1 MEGLI
6 FGSLFQL
13 SRGVEMSLAMG
24 QYWPVGELIGELQRL
39 EAAESCVDMCEPPLI
54 EMIIYFLK
62 VIYSF
67 LKFILRQREA
77 QIKDS

>member
-39 EAAESCVDMCEPPLI
+39 EAAESCVDMCEPP
-54 EMIIYFLK
+54 
-62 VIYSF
+62 
-67 LKFILRQREA
+67 
-77 QIKDS
+77 